1 MSLFYDENKHLYSGL
16 PSGRLVFLKVYIICE
31 RRRER
36 LSIPSSATDV
46 PAEAT
51 LVAPVTCVI
60 TANYLTFLFEQF
72 NQFGIGETGLSLLLE
87 GKRAFISGGTRGIGA
102 ALCEIFAR
110 EGADIAFNYHASDEL
125 AAEMKAKVEAL
136 GRQCLPFKV
145 SVTDRVGM
153 KRVAREI
160 HEEWD
165 SIDILV
171 NNAAVNKADNF
182 ATTTDRSWDWVVDT
196 NVGSLFA
203 VTKPFYKQMIR
214 QRKGTILNITSIGAI
229 RALPTAVHYA
239 TSKAA
244 MIGFTKCLSREAAN
258 FGITVNAIAAGI
270 FDTDLGNTLP
280 ERLLAAH
287 ENWVSLRRLGQPSEL
302 AEFAAFIVSD
312 RNSYMNGEIITVDGG
327 TIT

>member
-1 MSLFYDENKHLYSGL
+1 MNF
-16 PSGRLVFLKVYIICE
+16 
-31 RRRER
+31 
-36 LSIPSSATDV
+36 
-46 PAEAT
+46 
-51 LVAPVTCVI
+51 
-60 TANYLTFLFEQF
+60 
-72 NQFGIGETGLSLLLE
+72 LLE
-87 GKRAFISGGTRGIGA
+87 GKTAFVSGGTRGIGA

-110 EGADIAFNYHASDEL
+110 EGADVAFNYHTSDDL
-125 AAEMKAKVEAL
+125 AESVKAKVEAF
-136 GRQCLPFKV
+136 GRRALAFKV

-160 HEEWD
+160 AESWGH
-165 SIDILV
+165 IDILV

-196 NVGSLFA
+196 NVNSLFA
-203 VTKPFYKQMIR
+203 VTKPIYKQMIR
-214 QRKGTILNITSIGAI
+214 RRSGTILNITSIGAI

-280 ERLLAAH
+280 ARLLEAH
-287 ENWVSLRRLGQPSEL
+287 ENWVSLRRLGRPEEL
-302 AEFAAFIVSD
+302 AEFAAFIVSP